1 LSYLIDKINI
11 LYREEKILVFY
22 EGDDIAYYCAQ
33 ALELLG
39 IPHLIYASG
48 IAQHL
53 RNDYQTLFNTDNT
66 YRVLLMDLKQ
76 AALGL
81 HMASASRVFFINP
94 VWQPAIEAQAIKRA
108 HRIGQTKP
116 VFVETLVLKDTM
128 EDAMLQRRKS
138 MTVEEHQK
146 AARSMLDDNHM
157 KDVIQQAKLLTISP
171 QETNNASKQYAPL
184 QKPQQVFARSFFD
197 TYGSHEAAMLA
208 WSHLCPLQHEYDEVN
223 DEYHYQAD
231 DEMGIESII
240 NAHPD
245 ILKQV
250 AIAPD
255 LPTTTVETMI
265 NGAKQAAATRASK
278 KRKLNFV
285 DELEKRKMSASTKKN
300 KNGSPKK
307 GFSGSKAFAGI
318 KKSPARKGSK
328 LRTVQFADE
337 HDQPLVTTM
346 VLLPK
351 ASPSPEP
358 IESVPDVNMNG
369 A

>member
-1 LSYLIDKINI
+1 
-11 LYREEKILVFY
+11 
-22 EGDDIAYYCAQ
+22 
-33 ALELLG
+33 
-39 IPHLIYASG
+39 
-48 IAQHL
+48 
-53 RNDYQTLFNTDNT
+53 
-66 YRVLLMDLKQ
+66 
-76 AALGL
+76 
-81 HMASASRVFFINP
+81 MASASRVFFINP

-128 EDAMLQRRKS
+128 EDAMLQRRKN

-146 AARSMLDDNHM
+146 AARSMLDDNQM
-157 KDVIQQAKLLTISP
+157 KDIIQQAKLLTISLE
-171 QETNNASKQYAPL
+171 ETDNPSKQFAPL

-208 WSHLCPLQHEYDEVN
+208 WSHTCPMHYEYDELN

-240 NAHPD
+240 HAHPD

-265 NGAKQAAATRASK
+265 NGAKQAAAARASK

-285 DELEKRKMSASTKKN
+285 DELEKRRMPASTKEG
-300 KNGSPKK
+300 KNGRATK
-307 GFSGSKAFAGI
+307 GLSGTKTFAGI
-318 KKSPARKGSK
+318 KKSPVSKGSK
-328 LRTVQFADE
+328 LRKVQFADE
-337 HDQPLVTTM
+337 RDQPLVTTM

-351 ASPSPEP
+351 ASASPEP
-358 IESVPDVNMNG
+358 TESMQDVNMNG
-369 A
+369 AGA